1 MLVRDPAA
9 AALCVSGSFLQ
20 ALVQVLA
27 LALALALALRLQQ
40 TDAGMEIVASS

>member
-27 LALALALALRLQQ
+27 LALRLQQ